1 MLPQTRLSHVR
12 AAVPGSRCASSS
24 RTSGAPAR
32 MAIAPRRPV
41 RGLSPWSA
49 VVRLRCCT
57 LLLYVRLPHAE
68 GAKMA
73 EALPSGYQPQ
83 TICVPGGR
91 NLGYCL
97 YGPGDGIPVVF
108 FYGTPG
114 TMFLAPDRLVP
125 VDELGIRLLVADRPG
140 YGASTRLPGRRIAS
154 DPKSTRLNSSHLS
167 TSYAVF
173 CLTKQTS

>member
-12 AAVPGSRCASSS
+12 AAVRGSRCASSS

-32 MAIAPRRPV
+32 MAIAPGRPV

-49 VVRLRCCT
+49 VVRVRCCT

-108 FYGTPG
+108 FYGTP
-114 TMFLAPDRLVP
+114 DR
-125 VDELGIRLLVADRPG
+125 
-140 YGASTRLPGRRIAS
+140 
-154 DPKSTRLNSSHLS
+154 KSTRLNSSHLGI
-167 TSYAVF
+167 
-173 CLTKQTS
+173 